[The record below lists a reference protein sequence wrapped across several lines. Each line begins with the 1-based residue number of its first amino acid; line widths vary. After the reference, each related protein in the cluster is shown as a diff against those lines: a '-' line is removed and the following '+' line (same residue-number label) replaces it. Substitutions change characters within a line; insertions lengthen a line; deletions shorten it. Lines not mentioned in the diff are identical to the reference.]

1 MVPLVFDTRALFRF
15 IRLFSVIGGVISASF
30 STTAELCRQL
40 ETTLGDF
47 VVSTVNDADY
57 EALRTE
63 NWVQTAWGTPTCIF
77 HPSATEQ
84 LQKAVTLLVKGNVSF
99 AVRSGGHEPHHGFA
113 NIDNG
118 VLIDMSNFTRL
129 DYDAGRSIATI
140 GAGLR
145 WGDVY
150 TQLQTHGVIA
160 VGGRVLDVGVPG
172 LTLGGGLSWF
182 TDLYGL
188 ACDNVVNMQV
198 ILADG
203 SIVNAN
209 TKENKDLFWALKG
222 GANNFGIVTK
232 FTVTTYPLGQVWGG
246 IKTYATEQLPQLVD
260 AYFEYQS
267 AEHKDP
273 YANLIMAVSP
283 TNASIGAL
291 VSMVY
296 LKPEEE
302 PAAFAPFYSINTT
315 SDSTAIKSFTDYL
328 AEYGVPSVPR
338 FDWHATSFKLDKS
351 LYEEVGNIITSSPS
365 VETIKAVTAG
375 FMAITMQ
382 PISSGSVEIGRAS
395 NEGNALGLEAVNQTW
410 LATATGWWFPN
421 DDQTVHDA
429 GDAIID
435 QFVAASTSKGD
446 HVPFL
451 FMNDAS
457 WDQDVLVSYGEENYK
472 RLKEVQMKY
481 DPNLVFQRLVPGG
494 FKLR

>member
-1 MVPLVFDTRALFRF
+1 MVRLIFNTRALLSS
-15 IRLFSVIGGVISASF
+15 IYSFSIIAAVISASF
-30 STTAELCRQL
+30 STTAELCQQL
-40 ETTLGDF
+40 EKTLGDF
-47 VVSTVNDADY
+47 VVSTANDADY
-57 EALRTE
+57 EALRTK

-77 HPSATEQ
+77 HASAAEQ
-84 LQKAVTLLVKGNVSF
+84 LQEAVKLLVSANVSF

-129 DYDAGRSIATI
+129 DYDAERSVAVV
-140 GAGLR
+140 GAGLT

-150 TQLQTHGVIA
+150 TQLQAQGVIA

-172 LTLGGGLSWF
+172 LILGSGLSWF

-203 SIVNAN
+203 SLVNAN
-209 TKENKDLFWALKG
+209 TKENADLFWALKG
-222 GANNFGIVTK
+222 GGNNFGIVTE
-232 FTVTTYPLGQVWGG
+232 FTLTTYPLGQVWGG
-246 IKTYATEQLPQLVD
+246 IKTYTEEQLPQLID
-260 AYFEYQS
+260 AYYEYQS
-267 AEHKDP
+267 APDKDP

-296 LKPEEE
+296 LKPQEE

-328 AEYGVPSVPR
+328 AEYAVPSVPR

-351 LYEEVGNIITSSPS
+351 LYEEIGNIITSSPS
-365 VETIKAVTAG
+365 VEEIKAVTAG
-375 FMAITMQ
+375 LMAITLQ
-382 PISSGSVEIGRAS
+382 PISSVSVEIGRAR
-395 NEGNALGLEAVNQTW
+395 NGGNALGLEAVNQTW
-410 LATATGWWFPN
+410 LATATGWWFP
-421 DDQTVHDA
+421 DDDHTVHDA

-435 QFVAASTSKGD
+435 QFVAASTNKGG
-446 HVPFL
+446 HVPYL
-451 FMNDAS
+451 FMNDGS
-457 WDQDVLVSYGEENYK
+457 WDQDVIGSYGEENNK
-472 RLKEVQMKY
+472 KLREVQRKY
-481 DPNLVFQRLVPGG
+481 DPNLVFQHLVPGG